1 MLTTSIAMTTSV
13 TKVDILYKSILE
25 MTQIHWLYKP
35 KSFYQYP
42 FHLKRLFRRM
52 KIIFILFLYFGDCA
66 MADRQG
72 KQILSKTGKCQ
83 CLYISC
89 TVFNIQFFPQDLDL
103 LITSFSD
110 KPPVILFM
118 DVRSA

>member
-1 MLTTSIAMTTSV
+1 
-13 TKVDILYKSILE
+13 
-25 MTQIHWLYKP
+25 
-35 KSFYQYP
+35 
-42 FHLKRLFRRM
+42 
-52 KIIFILFLYFGDCA
+52 

-89 TVFNIQFFPQDLDL
+89 TVSNNIQFFPQDLDL
-103 LITSFSD
+103 FITSFSD

-118 DVRSA
+118 DVRSV